1 MKLFKIS
8 YNRPY
13 LTIIIDYRE
22 LEKIL
27 GLRYFEKRVSLIKS
41 RVAEA
46 VEKNGGLV
54 KSIWKSIYYTKVVVR
69 VPPAI
74 YGYVV
79 RELSEL
85 EDKIVKR
92 YSPYRHFVV
101 LYYSDKPFV
110 PQIAV
115 YRVSGEGYRTLSRL
129 CWRLLETDIYAERI
143 GVNKIGIVVGEDVEP
158 RKEFTLAVGDETTVF
173 EYLDSFVLDYSEKN
187 HREFAKRLI
196 DRVVKREYLAKG
208 YRVRGRHVFE
218 KPAVYGLVSV
228 ARGVE
233 FQSFVMEDGYIALTF
248 APRHELISAVSLAE
262 ENLESFVGL
271 RVKRIVDEKTGV
283 VAKEKGEKAS
293 DPLSELGGKSLLEVY
308 RNMGIKADPSEP
320 VLEVSIRG
328 AISLELPSGLKRIID
343 LREAAKMGVPK
354 EVLRDL
360 HVRPEHYKS
369 YVEEFLKPVN
379 PIEVAGETIRFVE
392 HAPTL

>member
-13 LTIIIDYRE
+13 LTIVIDYRE

-27 GLRYFEKRVSLIKS
+27 GSKYFEKRVSLIKS

-54 KSIWKSIYYTKVVVR
+54 KSIWKSIYYTKVIAR
-69 VPPAI
+69 VPPAV

-85 EDKIVKR
+85 EDKIIKR

-110 PQIAV
+110 PRVAV
-115 YRVSGEGYRTLSRL
+115 YRASSEGYRTLSRL
-129 CWRLLETDIYAERI
+129 CWKLLETGIYAERI
-143 GVNKIGIVVGEDVEP
+143 GLNRIGIVVGEGVEP
-158 RKEFTLAVGDETTVF
+158 REEFTIVAGNETTALK
-173 EYLDSFVLDYSEKN
+173 YLDSFILDYSEKA

-218 KPAVYGLVSV
+218 KPAVYGFVSV

-248 APRHELISAVSLAE
+248 APRHELASTVSLAE

-271 RVKRIVDEKTGV
+271 RVKRIVDEKTGI
-283 VAKEKGEKAS
+283 VAKERSEKAS
-293 DPLSELGGKSLLEVY
+293 DSLSELGGKSLLEVY
-308 RNMGIKADPSEP
+308 RNMGIEADPSEP

-328 AISLELPSGLKRIID
+328 AISLELPSGLKRVVD

-360 HVRPEHYKS
+360 HVRPERYKS

-379 PIEVAGETIRFVE
+379 PIEVAGETIRFIE